1 MARQFS
7 SDAARDE
14 KKEFDKKT
22 GSTAGK
28 DTVVEGHLSGIA
40 GSTQKTHG
48 GDKPQ
53 VREKLDEAAKATPEN
68 PKHPQR

>member
-7 SDAARDE
+7 SDTAREE
-14 KKEFDKKT
+14 KKQFDRKA

-28 DTVVEGHLSGIA
+28 DTVVGGHLSGIA
-40 GSTQKTHG
+40 GSTQKTYG

-53 VREKLDEAAKATPEN
+53 VREKLDEAAKKTPEN
-68 PKHPQR
+68 PQR

>member
-14 KKEFDKKT
+14 KKEFDRKA

-28 DTVVEGHLSGIA
+28 DTVVEGHLAGIA
-40 GSTQKTHG
+40 GSTQKTYG

-53 VREKLDEAAKATPEN
+53 VREKLEEAAKETPEN
-68 PKHPQR
+68 PERSK